1 MGTCVSSYG
10 NTMGFSASTEVAKE
24 TTRSYN
30 TFLPYLFNKINQFIK
45 FVSHDLCYFC
55 MTKSNQKTSDCDLC
69 YFCADK
75 SNQKPLGEA
84 DLSKNQTT
92 RMFVKTRQRLTRL
105 FRQLTNKEGF
115 MRCLIFV
122 ALKSAN
128 AQTQDVVLS
137 RNSKP
142 GDDIGFERRVL
153 CLII

>member
-10 NTMGFSASTEVAKE
+10 NTMGFSASTEVEKE
-24 TTRSYN
+24 TTRSCD
-30 TFLPYLFNKINQFIK
+30 TLSHILLNKINQFIK

-55 MTKSNQKTSDCDLC
+55 MTKSNQKS
-69 YFCADK
+69 
-75 SNQKPLGEA
+75 LGEA
-84 DLSKNQTT
+84 DLSKNQTP

-105 FRQLTNKEGF
+105 LRQLTNKEVS

-142 GDDIGFERRVL
+142 CDDIGFERRVL